1 MTDKYDWEEWDPS
14 SLSFRQHMIAG
25 CVAGVAE
32 HVVFFPID
40 TLRTHL
46 QAVSKPTAVPKQ
58 DLRPHHLHVRN
69 EVQYSKYLSVKTMVR
84 SKGIRVLWRGISTT
98 IVACIPAHA
107 LYFSIYESIKL
118 RYGGNDNKLHAN
130 ASAVGGAL
138 ASMAH
143 DAVMTPLD
151 VLKQRMQLGLYT
163 SPVQALRAVIRTE
176 GFGALYS
183 SYFTTILMNVPNAA
197 VLVVTNDWM
206 KSILNPSGNQNFG
219 AFLVSGFFAGALSG
233 FVTCPLDVIKTRIQ
247 TQNVEGVIDASAKM
261 VARKYTGF
269 WQTLTLMLKEE
280 GVRSLFMGVTT
291 RVAQQAPSAALS
303 WTVYESMKR
312 LLAYVSFLLC

>member
-1 MTDKYDWEEWDPS
+1 MTTNISCS
-14 SLSFRQHMIAG
+14 SCIIVSF
-25 CVAGVAE
+25 
-32 HVVFFPID
+32 
-40 TLRTHL
+40 
-46 QAVSKPTAVPKQ
+46 
-58 DLRPHHLHVRN
+58 
-69 EVQYSKYLSVKTMVR
+69 
-84 SKGIRVLWRGISTT
+84 
-98 IVACIPAHA
+98 IP
-107 LYFSIYESIKL
+107 
-118 RYGGNDNKLHAN
+118 LHAN
-130 ASAVGGAL
+130 ASAIGGAL

-176 GFGALYS
+176 GFRALYS

-197 VLVVTNDWM
+197 VLVVTNDWL

-269 WQTLTLMLKEE
+269 WQTLTLML
-280 GVRSLFMGVTT
+280 VVIVFRCYS
-291 RVAQQAPSAALS
+291 
-303 WTVYESMKR
+303 
-312 LLAYVSFLLC
+312 

>member
-1 MTDKYDWEEWDPS
+1 MVEMTTNISCS
-14 SLSFRQHMIAG
+14 SCVIASF
-25 CVAGVAE
+25 
-32 HVVFFPID
+32 
-40 TLRTHL
+40 
-46 QAVSKPTAVPKQ
+46 
-58 DLRPHHLHVRN
+58 
-69 EVQYSKYLSVKTMVR
+69 
-84 SKGIRVLWRGISTT
+84 
-98 IVACIPAHA
+98 IP
-107 LYFSIYESIKL
+107 
-118 RYGGNDNKLHAN
+118 LHAN
-130 ASAVGGAL
+130 ASAIGGAL
-138 ASMAH
+138 ASIAH

-269 WQTLTLMLKEE
+269 WQTLTLML
-280 GVRSLFMGVTT
+280 VVIVFRCYS
-291 RVAQQAPSAALS
+291 
-303 WTVYESMKR
+303 
-312 LLAYVSFLLC
+312 